1 MKSTK
6 KVIALLLCLTMVFS
20 LFTVMPAAAEGSSA
34 AKVYDIRVDDLVAP
48 VGIDNT
54 NPVFSWKMESD
65 AIGAAQTAYSIVVA
79 SETGDEMWNT
89 GWVEGDKSV
98 GIVYDGQALQS
109 STEYQVSI
117 ALKDQDGNVTEAA
130 GSTFEM
136 GLLEADAWDD
146 TEWISLGNNLST
158 ATSYTI
164 DFDFLINQ
172 DNQGLCFGM
181 QDTGTFV
188 MWQVNTYDG
197 SNNNAGGDV
206 VLLRPHFK
214 KNGTW
219 IGYPGLAGSTV
230 KAVDVSAA
238 IGYKASTLE
247 GNLVHERIVVDG
259 KNIKT
264 YFGPD
269 ADNMTLADDYTYTEN
284 VPLGKIGFRQSNSSG
299 GAHEISSF
307 DNIVV
312 KDAAGEIL
320 YENDFSDTSDYG
332 FSTTNGV
339 MSFENGML
347 KVGNPNPVSEQIYI
361 QSEGGSS
368 LPAYRKSFTPKADLV
383 SAKLYTSGLGV
394 YESYING
401 ERVGRLMDDG
411 SISYDELKPGFTE
424 MGVRK
429 FYNTYD
435 VTYMLDKDA
444 ENVLSA
450 VVTSGWWSGG
460 VARNYGKTT
469 AYFAKMILTYSD
481 GSQEIINTDGSWKAA
496 KASAVQMAD
505 IFQGETYDARIDQSW
520 MLPGFDD
527 SAWANVSI
535 NNEYNGKISAWSGS
549 PIAVREDL
557 QRDAQSLTV
566 YQGATG
572 AAAGYHGTINVLN
585 TYADGDTVTLNPGET
600 LLVDFGQNFAG
611 WEAFEV
617 EGEAGTALTIQHG
630 EILNDGNGATS
641 RGNDGPEGSIYNANY
656 RSAAATTKYILSGN
670 GIESYHPSFT
680 FYGFHYIEIT
690 TTKTV
695 TFHSVD
701 GQVVTSSEKDTGTME
716 TADKDVN
723 QLISNIRWGMI
734 SNYLSVPTDCPQR
747 DERQGWTA
755 DTQNFSEA
763 GCYMGFSK
771 SFLMKFMED
780 MRDCQRS
787 DGAYPGI
794 APTGNYSGAS
804 WGALGWAD
812 AGVIVPYNL
821 YVMYGDTTVI
831 TENWESMKK
840 FMDVYM
846 VSTNKWGGNH
856 SYGDWLAYES
866 NDDTIKNMIGVAYYA
881 WDAMLMS
888 KMADAIGLADE
899 AARYMAVYE
908 DEKAFFQEQFVNA
921 DGTLKRGEQS
931 VCLHA
936 LYLDLLPNEES
947 VAAVT
952 EQLISNIERNGN
964 RLQTGFLGTEIIMH
978 TLTKIGRSDV
988 AYKLLLQHE
997 NPSWLY
1003 SVDQG
1008 ATTIWERWNSY
1019 TKATGFGDVGM
1030 NSFNHYSYG
1039 SVASWMFRSMAGIS
1053 YDEENPG
1060 FKHIVLA
1067 PNPDQFLK
1075 TVKASYDSAYGTIVS
1090 NSVIDGDTWTYDA
1103 VIPANTTATVK
1114 LPIEN
1119 IDTLTVN
1126 GKALDALTLEAD
1138 GIVYNGYEN
1147 GIALFDA
1154 VAGSFSFASNVT
1166 VYNFVTIKSGDVGA
1180 DVPPTSVSV
1189 NGGAAQSLPA
1199 TLKVSAGDVITA
1211 SATVL
1216 NDVDYAIDN
1225 WTNDAGEVVSEGAN
1239 LSYVA
1244 GNSDATITM
1253 NIKWVGY
1260 DNIAIGAAVTANAVN
1275 GDWAAANL
1283 TDGKLSYLGGTNG
1296 WSSTSKGKNN
1306 TFAEESAIIDLG
1318 EEKEFNRFHIYP
1330 RNLPS
1335 QKAEFTDLMNCP
1347 TAYTFYI
1354 SNDKT
1359 NWTPV
1364 YSTSNGP
1371 VTNGFAPIVVELDE
1385 AVSARYVKF
1394 GCTAVNGPDENGTC
1408 YVQLSELG
1416 IYNVKET
1423 PIEPETSVKA
1433 VDAQGE
1439 VLTEATVGQ
1448 LFDVVAVTPDDVA
1461 KVALFNEYGLKVGLK
1476 EITRTD
1482 NGDGTATW
1490 TFKTSIGTVG
1500 AGRILSLA
1508 TIDADGVYTM
1518 TDASF
1523 TIDIAAVKPAVIS
1536 ASIEETAVVNE
1547 PVTLTVVTNTAV
1559 SKINIY
1565 NEFGMKMGTLSQSYQ
1580 DVDGSRVWI
1589 VQTKIGTKGTRTF
1602 TVSGKSK
1609 YGEISGTVT
1618 TNEVVVTK

>member
-1 MKSTK
+1 
-6 KVIALLLCLTMVFS
+6 VPDHGVFS
-20 LFTVMPAAAEGSSA
+20 VHCDAGCGRRLQCCKG
-34 AKVYDIRVDDLVAP
+34 YDIRVDDLVNP

-54 NPVFSWKMESD
+54 APVFSWKMQSD
-65 AIGAAQTAYSIVVA
+65 VIGQKQTAYQIVVKDGE
-79 SETGDEMWNT
+79 ETFWDSGKMES
-89 GWVEGDKSV
+89 DKSV
-98 GIVYDGQALQS
+98 GIQYAGDKALKS
-109 STEYQVSI
+109 STEYTWTVTVWD
-117 ALKDQDGNVTEAA
+117 KDGNTVQSDAA
-130 GSTFEM
+130 TFEM
-136 GLLEADAWDD
+136 GLLEENAFAD
-146 TEWISLGNNLST
+146 TKWISMGSTLSK
-158 ATSYTI
+158 ATKYTI
-164 DFDFLINQ
+164 DFDFII
-172 DNQGLCFGM
+172 DNACQGFCFGM
-181 QDTGTFV
+181 QDTGTFA
-188 MWQVNTYDG
+188 MWQVNAYDG
-197 SNNNAGGDV
+197 PHYNGNNV
-206 VLLRPHFK
+206 VMLRPHFK
-214 KNGTW
+214 KNGGWTA
-219 IGYPGLAGSTV
+219 YPGGPGNIQN
-230 KAVDVSAA
+230 VDITSA
-238 IGYKASTLE
+238 IGYQANEITGKLI
-247 GNLVHERIVVDG
+247 HERIVVDG
-259 KNIKT
+259 SNVKT
-264 YFGPD
+264 WFGPD
-269 ADNMTLADDYTYTEN
+269 ADHLTLADDYNYSETI
-284 VPLGKIGFRQSNSSG
+284 PLEKIGFRHA
-299 GAHEISSF
+299 GASAGDGEVARY
-307 DNIVV
+307 DNFKITDPNGTV
-312 KDAAGEIL
+312 L
-320 YENDFSDTSDYG
+320 YANDFSDPHAPG
-332 FSTTNGV
+332 FTTNRV
-339 MSFENGML
+339 NVEDGML
-347 KVGNPNPVSEQIYI
+347 KVGSVDTSAEFVSI
-361 QSEGGSS
+361 QTDSTSR
-368 LPAYRKSFTPKADLV
+368 PAYRKIIAPKADLV
-383 SAKLYTSGLGV
+383 CAKLYTSGLGV

-411 SISYDELKPGFTE
+411 SVAYDELKPGYTE
-424 MGVRK
+424 PGVRK

-435 VTYMLDKDA
+435 VTWMLQKDK

-450 VVTSGWWSGG
+450 VVTNGWWSGR
-460 VARNYGKTT
+460 VAGSYGKEN
-469 AYFAKMILTYSD
+469 AYFAKLILTYAD
-481 GSQEIINTDGSWKAA
+481 GSQEAINTDASWKVAR
-496 KASAVQMAD
+496 ASAVQMGD
-505 IFQGETYDARIDQSW
+505 IWDGETYDARVDQSW
-520 MLPGFDD
+520 MLPDYDD
-527 SAWANVSI
+527 SNWSNASI
-535 NNEYNGKISAWSGS
+535 NTEFSGGISAWSGS
-549 PIAVREDL
+549 PIVVREDL

-572 AAAGYHGTINVLN
+572 AADGYHGTINVLR
-585 TYADGDTVTLNPGET
+585 TYNDGDAITLNPGET

-617 EGEAGTALTIQHG
+617 EGEAGTTIKVEHG
-630 EILNDGNGATS
+630 EMLNDGNGATS

-656 RSAAATTKYILSGN
+656 RSAAATTRYILSGN

-680 FYGFHYIEIT
+680 FYGFRYIEIT
-690 TTKTV
+690 TDKTV

-701 GQVVTSSEKDTGTME
+701 GQVVTSVEKELGFME
-716 TADKDVN
+716 TSDKDVN
-723 QLISNIRWGMI
+723 QLISNVRWGMY

-747 DERQGWTA
+747 DERLGWTG
-755 DTQNFSEA
+755 DTQVFSET

-780 MRDCQRS
+780 MRDCQRP
-787 DGAYPGI
+787 DGTYQDI
-794 APTGNYSGAS
+794 APSYCVSYLYGN
-804 WGALGWAD
+804 LGWAD
-812 AGVIVPYNL
+812 AGIIVPYNL
-821 YVMYGDTTVI
+821 YMMYGDTSVI

-840 FMDVYM
+840 FMDGYM
-846 VSTNKWGGNH
+846 AKTNQYGGGH
-856 SYGDWLAYES
+856 AYGDWLSYES
-866 NDDTIKNMIGVAYYA
+866 NDHTIMNMIGVAYYA

-931 VCLHA
+931 VCLYA

-952 EQLISNIERNGN
+952 GQLIGNIERNGN
-964 RLQTGFLGTEIIMH
+964 RLQTGFLGTAIIMN

-988 AYKLLLQHE
+988 AYRLLLQHE

-1019 TKATGFGDVGM
+1019 TIANGFGDVAM

-1039 SVASWMFRSMAGIS
+1039 AVAGWMFRSMAGIS

-1067 PNPDQFLK
+1067 PNPDQSLK

-1189 NGGAAQSLPA
+1189 NGGAVQRLPA
-1199 TLKVSAGDVITA
+1199 FLKVEKGDVITA
-1211 SATVL
+1211 CASLL
-1216 NDVDYAIDN
+1216 NDVDYAVSN
-1225 WTNDAGEVVSEGAN
+1225 WTDAEGNVVSEDAD
-1239 LSYVA
+1239 LSY
-1244 GNSDATITM
+1244 T
-1253 NIKWVGY
+1253 
-1260 DNIAIGAAVTANAVN
+1260 VN
-1275 GDWAAANL
+1275 GDAVISVNTKWIGHDNLALGKPVEAESVGGDWVASNL

-1296 WSSTSKGKNN
+1296 WSSHPKGTNT
-1306 TFAEESAIIDLG
+1306 TFAETFATIDLG
-1318 EEKEFNRFHIYP
+1318 GEKEFNRFHLYP
-1330 RNLPS
+1330 RNGPS
-1335 QKAEFTDLMNCP
+1335 QIESFTEVMNCP

-1364 YSTSNGP
+1364 YSTMEGS
-1371 VTNGFAPIVVELDE
+1371 VTNGFAPIVVKLNE

-1394 GCTAVNGPDENGTC
+1394 GCTAVNRGDEWDNV

-1416 IYNVKET
+1416 IYNVEE
-1423 PIEPETSVKA
+1423 EPPVPEISVNA
-1433 VDAQGE
+1433 VDADGAA
-1439 VLTEATVGQ
+1439 LTEATANE

-1580 DVDGSRVWI
+1580 DVDGSRVWT